1 MSVLPVVHVDKVLT
15 NFAVGFQPRGFIAE
29 DVFPIITVGKQ
40 RDMYNTWEQADFFR
54 AEEDKR
60 APGTEPSRIRLRVTS
75 DFYYA
80 ENYAL
85 GFDVTKEDRAN
96 ADAAQL
102 LMMGQGA
109 ITTIKNKLLLGQE
122 KRLATLLFTAG
133 NIGSNAAVSSV
144 WTGAGADPVG
154 DINTAIDNVQ
164 HSTGYRPNKMLLGVK
179 SWLAL
184 QRHTSIIDKSV
195 NPNVTGGGRGYP
207 TVKEVAELFNLD
219 SIHVGMAY
227 ENTAQ
232 EDLATANAP
241 VWSNHCLVYHDPP
254 GSLIDQPRLGAL
266 FSWTAVNPRFAVI
279 RHPMDS
285 KTKSQ
290 LVSQDYYQDEKI
302 VAAAMGFILTG
313 ATTN

>member
-15 NFAVGFQPRGFIAE
+15 NFAVGFQPSGFIAE
-29 DVFPIITVGKQ
+29 EVFPIITVGKQ
-40 RDMYNTWEQADFFR
+40 HDIYNTWNQADFFR

-60 APGTEPSRIRLRVTS
+60 APGTPPSRIRVRVSS
-75 DFYYA
+75 DRYFA

-85 GFDVTKEDRAN
+85 GFPVTKEDRAN
-96 ADAAQL
+96 ADPAQL

-122 KRLATLLFTAG
+122 KRLAQLIFDTA
-133 NIGSNAAVSSV
+133 NIGSNSAVASV
-144 WTGAGADPVG
+144 WTGGGADPVG

-164 HSTGYRPNKMLLGVK
+164 HSTGYRPNEMVIGVK
-179 SWLAL
+179 AYLAL
-184 QRHTSIIDKSV
+184 RRHTTIIDKSV

-207 TVKEVAELFNLD
+207 SAKEIAELFELD
-219 SIHVGMAY
+219 AIHVGMAY

-241 VWSNHCLVYHDPP
+241 IWSNHCLVYHNPK

-279 RHPMDS
+279 RHPMNTE
-285 KTKSQ
+285 TKSQ
-290 LVSQDYYQDEKI
+290 LVSMDYYQDEKI
-302 VAAAMGFILTG
+302 VAAAMGFLLTG